1 MIAVGR
7 EQVGR
12 GWTGPYEVHLP
23 GMVPSDRG
31 SVATAVS
38 TPAVTDKLL
47 HGPFSGKK
55 IQKKAPRKVHKAE
68 REKLKRDQLNDHF
81 VELGD
86 MLGEADQDELL
97 DMEAPNTWKV
107 PSVKQT
113 KLQEQKLPTA

>member
-1 MIAVGR
+1 MIAAGR

-47 HGPFSGKK
+47 HG
-55 IQKKAPRKVHKAE
+55 
-68 REKLKRDQLNDHF
+68 
-81 VELGD
+81 
-86 MLGEADQDELL
+86 ADQDELL